1 MNNSLLG
8 LPIVLALILKAQ
20 LAYSLDYCEASNSRD
35 DSQLHQI
42 DQLVY
47 QSINNNTDLDIAKL
61 NLKIAD
67 LSIKKSL
74 ATFYPS
80 IDLRSSSI
88 NTKKYGQIP
97 GVDTV
102 LLQGNDNI
110 NSSVSTLST
119 TLNIYSGGHSINSYR
134 QAKNR
139 RQFTHLQRLDT
150 KRQLI
155 YKTIELYGE
164 VKEESLKL
172 QYLQAKMEFAHF
184 EKELNQYKAKKGQLS
199 EIQHQKTQI
208 ELRILA
214 ADIEGQTGLFED
226 SLSRLSAFAGIQF
239 EQLTDIRN
247 SIAESSDCYHRV
259 FANHAGLERKDSI
272 DRLKLKNEIKDLR
285 YEHKKILSRY
295 KPSIDIVASIDA
307 TGYSED
313 SLRDSFSES
322 EKDKRYYGIQLQ
334 WNLFDGFAKGADLQ
348 KVKLEIAKKNKQ
360 LDRQQTNELLERSKL
375 SSEFSNIQSQ
385 IRVLKNKSEIISEEI
400 YLLRAKLSK
409 GLDSELSL
417 KQAELTYADFQLQIK
432 RLEVNLG
439 ITQLRLYMLSQH

>member
-1 MNNSLLG
+1 MNNKLLSLVF
-8 LPIVLALILKAQ
+8 VLNVQ
-20 LAYSLDYCEASNSRD
+20 VAYSLDDCESANSRD
-35 DSQLHQI
+35 NMALYQI

-47 QSINNNTDLDIAKL
+47 QSINNNSDLDIAKL
-61 NLKIAD
+61 DLKIAD
-67 LSIKKSL
+67 LNIKKSL
-74 ATFYPS
+74 AAFYPS

-110 NSSVSTLST
+110 DASVSTLSA
-119 TLNIYSGGHSINSYR
+119 TLNIYSGGHSVNTYK

-139 RQFTHLQRLDT
+139 RQFAHLQSLDG
-150 KRQLI
+150 KRQVA
-155 YKTIELYGE
+155 YKTIEFYGE
-164 VKEESLKL
+164 AKDAYLKL
-172 QYLQAKMEFAHF
+172 QYLQAKMEFANF
-184 EKELNQYKAKKGQLS
+184 EKELNRYKVNKGYLS
-199 EIQHQKTQI
+199 EIQNQKNQT

-214 ADIEGQTGLFED
+214 ADIEGQSVLFEH
-226 SLSRLSAFAGIQF
+226 SLSRLREFSGIRA
-239 EQLTDIRN
+239 EQLADIRD
-247 SIAESSDCYHRV
+247 SIAESSNCYHLA
-259 FANHAGLERKDSI
+259 FANHAGFERKDSI
-272 DRLKLKNEIKDLR
+272 DRLKLKNEIEDLK
-285 YEHKKILSRY
+285 YEQKKILSRY
-295 KPSIDIVASIDA
+295 KPSIDLVASVDA

-322 EKDKRYYGIQLQ
+322 KKDKRYYGIQLQ